1 MAGIASAALQ
11 LGSILNIING
21 SETVEEAVLKL
32 NDSKEIALAKID
44 GSMTKLLS
52 YYIVEPVLIS
62 TTAAKDTE
70 IYDKVTEVSTD
81 IFTSFYMQAFR
92 ILTDMYGFDGMTVVS
107 LLGTDNGS
115 FRQEALPHLVKLL
128 GRESA
133 STSYKQIMGNSKYLT
148 TLSVAHEA
156 SKDDNKKDNDIES
169 YNDGD
174 VRAVN
179 LLGDVEKNPLY
190 AILQRNIEVTT
201 KVVAHNNEGKEKLYS
216 ITIPMTIKA
225 HLIATHIDN
234 MLTMLAPNHRSKEFA
249 WRWDEWR
256 AGSISFKELI
266 FCSDLI
272 EEYKK
277 NKKADKDKLLDLVNS
292 RIESSTAKGIGTLKS
307 VGFEKNYNMLIVTTD
322 DVIRLNK
329 HVGGDIRKENFKQKL
344 LEEAHAL
351 SISIID
357 PDYERVSILTADIR
371 GTTNVGFKTLLKR
384 KNKGDSDIA
393 DIMKSLMM
401 NKPIG
406 L

>member
-21 SETVEEAVLKL
+21 SETIEEAILKL
-32 NDSKEIALAKID
+32 NDSKEIALARID
-44 GSMTKLLS
+44 GRMTKLLS

-62 TTAAKDTE
+62 TTSAKDTE
-70 IYDKVTEVSTD
+70 IYDKIAEVNTD
-81 IFTSFYMQAFR
+81 IFASFYMQAFT
-92 ILTDMYGFDGMTVVS
+92 ILTDMYGFDGQMTVH
-107 LLGTDNGS
+107 LLGTENTDFQS
-115 FRQEALPHLVKLL
+115 ETLPQLVKLL

-133 STSYKQIMGNSKYLT
+133 NTTYQQVMGNSKFLT
-148 TLSVAHEA
+148 TLSVGHE
-156 SKDDNKKDNDIES
+156 NDKERKEDSLPS
-169 YNDGD
+169 YNYGTA
-174 VRAVN
+174 RAVN
-179 LLGDVEKNPLY
+179 PLGDVEKNPLY
-190 AILQRNIEVTT
+190 GILQRNIEITT
-201 KVVAHNNEGKEKLYS
+201 RLSVSETEGKSKDYN
-216 ITIPMTIKA
+216 ITIPITIKA
-225 HLIATHIDN
+225 HLIATHIEN

-277 NKKADKDKLLDLVNS
+277 NKKADKDKLLDLINT
-292 RIESSTAKGIGTLKS
+292 RIETSTAKAIGNLKS

-357 PDYERVSILTADIR
+357 PDYERVTILTADIR
-371 GTTNVGFKTLLKR
+371 GSTDVGFKTLLKR
-384 KNKGDSDIA
+384 KGKGDSDIA